1 MREGGLQSGLQDC
14 TALSFKSQTCCLI
27 NCVYCRI
34 TYYWINKGTATQL

>member
-14 TALSFKSQTCCLI
+14 TALSVKSQTCLI